1 LYVILNAAMSI
12 DGKISTRRND
22 SSFSSRK
29 DWIRVHKLR
38 SSVDGIVVGISTVLE
53 DNPMLSV
60 RYYSKGTKDPVRII
74 VDSNARIPLNSRIIR
89 SSKNIQ
95 TIVAATPNASTRKI
109 KELKKA
115 GVQVLVS
122 GKRKVNI
129 KNLFQQLENLGLKRI
144 LVEGG
149 GEINWSVLKIGLA
162 NELIVTISPVVVG
175 GRDAKTLV
183 EGEGI
188 ANITNGIKMRLS
200 KTLINYKN
208 EIVLFYKLR

>member
-1 LYVILNAAMSI
+1 MYVILNAAMSI

-95 TIVAATPNASTRKI
+95 TVVATTPNASTRKI

-115 GVQVLVS
+115 GVQILVS

-129 KNLFQQLENLGLKRI
+129 KKLFQQLENLGLKRI

-188 ANITNGIKMRLS
+188 ANITSGIKMRLS